1 MIRLARHIAEA
12 VATGAWATPARLL
25 VYPGLLLAAYVLAAF
40 ALVLTGDGNVDAS
53 GRAIGADYGM
63 MWAAGQTALSG
74 RPQEVFSLGVQAAL
88 QNKLF
93 GEAAGFTPWHY
104 PPVFLLIATP
114 LAALPYLAALAAWQ
128 SASFVAY
135 LWAIRSCVA
144 GAAKL
149 AGPAL
154 LLGAA
159 FPAVFINA
167 AHGQNGFLTT
177 GLLVGGVLLL
187 RTQPIASGALFA
199 LLAYKPQF
207 CLLIPVLMLAQGDWR
222 VLASAVL
229 TGCALIAATV
239 VAFGSGV
246 FHAFVASIPDAGR
259 LTIETGATGWEKIQ
273 SVYAGLRMLG
283 LGVDGAMLVQA
294 AVALLVASA
303 VAWVWR
309 SNADVRLKQ
318 ALVFAGVLLTT
329 PYCID
334 YDMVL
339 LAPALALLALHG
351 IERGFA
357 RWEISLLALA
367 FLTPIVART
376 IAGATH
382 APVGALVTLAL
393 FGWTLRRAMMDA
405 SVSVR
410 TLPGPPLP
418 SAS

>member
-1 MIRLARHIAEA
+1 MIRLARHIASTA
-12 VATGAWATPARLL
+12 ATGAWATRARLL
-25 VYPGLLLAAYVLAAF
+25 GYPAILIAAYVLAGS
-40 ALVLTGDGNVDAS
+40 ALVLTGHGDVDAT
-53 GRAIGADYGM
+53 GRPIGADFGM
-63 MWAAGQTALSG
+63 MWAAGQTALG
-74 RPQEVFSLGVQAAL
+74 GQPGEVFSLVAQAAL
-88 QNKLF
+88 QKKLF

-104 PPVFLLIATP
+104 PPTFLLIAAP
-114 LAALPYLAALAAWQ
+114 LAALPDLASLALWQAATFAGYLL
-128 SASFVAY
+128 
-135 LWAIRSCVA
+135 AIRACVTRF
-144 GAAKL
+144 

-154 LLGAA
+154 LLAAA
-159 FPAVFINA
+159 FPAAFINA

-177 GLLVGGVLLL
+177 SLMAGGVLLL
-187 RTQPIASGALFA
+187 RTRPFVSGALFA
-199 LLAYKPQF
+199 LVSYKPQF

-222 VLASAVL
+222 ILASAIL
-229 TGCALIAATV
+229 TGAAILAATV
-239 VAFGSGV
+239 AAFGTGV
-246 FHAFVASIPDAGR
+246 FGAFLASIPDARR

-283 LGVDGAMLVQA
+283 LGADGAMVVQVIV
-294 AVALLVASA
+294 AVLVAIS

-309 SNADVRLKQ
+309 SNADLRLKQ

-367 FLTPIVART
+367 YLTPIVART

-382 APVGALVTLAL
+382 APLGALVMLML
-393 FGWTLRRAMMDA
+393 FGWTLRRAMADA
-405 SVSVR
+405 RASVR
-410 TLPGPPLP
+410 TSPVPPLP